1 MLDPGTCLVGASG
14 GVYSLLAG
22 HTAHLVT
29 NYGDTRHPGTRLLA
43 ALTIASVEVSA
54 QEL

>member
-1 MLDPGTCLVGASG
+1 MTSWHDDPCWLL
-14 GVYSLLAG
+14 SLLAG

-54 QEL
+54 QQL